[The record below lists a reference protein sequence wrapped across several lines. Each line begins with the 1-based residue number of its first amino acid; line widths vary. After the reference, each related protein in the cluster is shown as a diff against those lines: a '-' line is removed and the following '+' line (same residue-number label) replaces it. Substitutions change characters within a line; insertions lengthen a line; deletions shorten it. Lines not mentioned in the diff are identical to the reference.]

1 MVTAEKSWLDERL
14 QLDREEVEA
23 AMWLSPVLARLVA
36 EAEVPADC
44 PSELEVTVLDS
55 SGQQH
60 RGRINCQV
68 LTNTVSLLCR
78 SDC

>member
-1 MVTAEKSWLDERL
+1 MVTAEKSWLEERL

-55 SGQQH
+55 SGHQH

-68 LTNTVSLLCR
+68 LTNTVSLLCW
-78 SDC
+78 SDF